1 MGNLI
6 RLIPLLVRYGP
17 QVVSVLIALAPFIK
31 QLLDLLDKPEAAEVA
46 TDAVRKEVVK
56 VREKQTHDPFPRDI
70 RDAAGQ

>member
-56 VREKQTHDPFPRDI
+56 VRETHDPFPRDI